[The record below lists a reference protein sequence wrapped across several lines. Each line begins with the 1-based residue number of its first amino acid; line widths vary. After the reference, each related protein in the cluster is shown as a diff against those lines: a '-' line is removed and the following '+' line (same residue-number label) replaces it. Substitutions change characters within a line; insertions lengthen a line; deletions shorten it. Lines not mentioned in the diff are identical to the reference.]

1 MTVRVRMVAAGIAA
15 ALAMTIA
22 IQPAT
27 AAVAQTFRLQLD
39 ARPPVGEPW
48 SFLRFFPRT
57 WMCLSSCLVVAD
69 PALVTDHRFF
79 EISLA
84 KP

>member
-1 MTVRVRMVAAGIAA
+1 
-15 ALAMTIA
+15 MTIA

-57 WMCLSSCLVVAD
+57 LKVHQGDTVNAAWDGVGTPHTAGSYFLGYPD
-69 PALVTDHRFF
+69 WKTPACIQPSHRQF
-79 EISLA
+79 
-84 KP
+84 